1 MLEFLKANW
10 SDILAHIAQH
20 AWLVFL
26 STAIA
31 ILIALPLGILIT
43 RRKSLRGPVLGIAN
57 VMQTIPSLALF
68 GFLIPLPFIGGIGPR
83 TAIVALVFYA
93 LLPIIRNTVT
103 GILGVDGAV
112 REAAVAMG
120 MTDRQVLFQVELP
133 LAMSVILT
141 GVRVAV
147 VITIG
152 VAIIAA
158 EVGAG
163 GLGEYIFR
171 GLRLNDNHLLLAG
184 AVPSALMALL
194 ADFGFGLIE
203 KQFDTSANRLKPSR
217 RKLLRRIAW
226 VTLAL
231 GIVLMGYAAWQR
243 MRPRS
248 HSPLSRGHV
257 TVGSKDFTESI
268 LLAEIVAQMLEAQNM
283 EVDRRFDLGGN
294 LAHSA
299 LVGGQID
306 LYPEYTGTAFTAIL
320 HHQPITDPKAVFD
333 QVRREYS
340 NQFNLWVSDPLGFDN
355 TFAILV
361 RGEDARRLNLRT
373 ISDAAKYARQWRA
386 GFGHDF
392 MVRQDG
398 YPGFSRSYGLQFS
411 SVSDM
416 SLDLTYTAL
425 STHKVDMI
433 AGNST
438 DGRIAGLD
446 LVQLE
451 DDKHYFPPYEA
462 VFVIRRDVED
472 LAPDVSGA
480 QLVHPLVL
488 VMMKLEGAISTD
500 EMRKLNF
507 EVDSQKRDKKNVVR
521 EWLKA
526 KRLV

>member
-1 MLEFLKANW
+1 MTEFLRSNW
-10 SDILAHIAQH
+10 PDIVAHIAQH
-20 AWLVFL
+20 LWLVFI
-26 STAIA
+26 SIAIATAIA
-31 ILIALPLGILIT
+31 LPVGIFIT
-43 RRKSLRGPVLGIAN
+43 RQKSLRGPVLGIAN

-103 GILGVDGAV
+103 GILGVDPNV

-120 MTDRQVLFQVELP
+120 MTDRQVLFKVDLP

-171 GLRLNDNHLLLAG
+171 GLRLNDNRLLLAG
-184 AVPSALMALL
+184 AVPSALMALA
-194 ADFGFGLIE
+194 ADFGFNLIE
-203 KQFDTSANRLKPSR
+203 KQFDVSR
-217 RKLLRRIAW
+217 APRKRAAQPLRVAAVAVLI
-226 VTLAL
+226 LA
-231 GIVLMGYAAWQR
+231 VVMMGYATFKSF
-243 MRPRS
+243 RS
-248 HSPLSRGHV
+248 SSSTRGHV
-257 TVGSKDFTESI
+257 AVGSKDFTESI
-268 LLAEIVAQMLEAQNM
+268 LLAEIVAQMLESKGI

-299 LVGGQID
+299 LLGGQID

-320 HHQPITDPKAVFD
+320 HHQPISDPKAVYD
-333 QVRREYS
+333 QVKSEYEH
-340 NQFNLWVSDPLGFDN
+340 QFNLSVSPPLGFDN

-361 RGEDARRLNLRT
+361 RGEDARRLNLKT
-373 ISDAAKYARQWRA
+373 ISDAAKYSPHWQA

-398 YPGFSRSYGLQFS
+398 YDGFSRAYGLQFAK
-411 SVSDM
+411 VSDM

-425 STHKVDMI
+425 ASKKVDLI

-438 DGRIAGLD
+438 DGRIAALD
-446 LVQLE
+446 FVQFE
-451 DDKHYFPPYEA
+451 DDKHYFPPYEG
-462 VFVIRRDVED
+462 VFITRTDSLSREPELHDVLQK
-472 LAPDVSGA
+472 LA
-480 QLVHPLVL
+480 
-488 VMMKLEGAISTD
+488 GAISTD
-500 EMRKLNF
+500 EMRKLNYQ
-507 EVDSQKRDKKNVVR
+507 VDGTRRDKKVVVR
-521 EWLKA
+521 EWLTSKGFIQ
-526 KRLV
+526 